1 MDRLRKRLIVVFCI
15 GVFLCGIGAGIAFA
29 EFGALS
35 YGGEH
40 VLIEGD
46 MQTGNYDVAFQPED
60 GLCGIVVGNGQSPMY
75 VQTDKSVPVNTV
87 RFRITYNAELIEPYA
102 FLQPEEGRVVFSWR
116 WIDAYDDVALMLEAK
131 DIVLQNLKD
140 GKIVSLYTPDFA
152 EEVTV
157 WVNPESLDDV
167 ELIY

>member
-116 WIDAYDDVALMLEAK
+116 
-131 DIVLQNLKD
+131 LKD